1 MLQLDL
7 QIACEHVGLP
17 STHLFERWA
26 QAALEAV
33 NQSRQE
39 LTIRITEQEEIH
51 ALNRTYREKDKP
63 TNVLS
68 FPFESIPG
76 IDDETLGDI
85 VICKSVVESEA
96 NEQNVPTEAHWAHL
110 VIHGILHLCGYDH
123 ISDEEADQME
133 TLETSV
139 LSDLGYA
146 NPYNNE

>member
-7 QIACEHVGLP
+7 QIVCEQAELP
-17 STHLFERWA
+17 SAKLFERWVT
-26 QAALEAV
+26 AALDAA

-39 LTIRITEQEEIH
+39 LTLRITDQAEIH
-51 ALNRTYREKDKP
+51 ALNRTYRGKDKP

-76 IDDETLGDI
+76 IDDDTLGDV

-96 NEQNVPTEAHWAHL
+96 KEQNMPLLAHWAHI

-133 TLETSV
+133 SLEIKV
-139 LSDLGYA
+139 LSDLGYP
-146 NPYNNE
+146 NPYNPI

>member
-7 QIACEHVGLP
+7 QIVCEQVELP
-17 STHLFERWA
+17 SVQLFERWTKA
-26 QAALEAV
+26 ALQAAD
-33 NQSRQE
+33 QSRQT
-39 LTIRITEQEEIH
+39 LTLRITEIDEIH
-51 ALNRTYREKDKP
+51 ELNRTYRGKDKP

-96 NEQNVPTEAHWAHL
+96 HAQNVPVTAHWAHL

-123 ISDEEADQME
+123 ISDVEANQME
-133 TLETSV
+133 SLEV
-139 LSDLGYA
+139 KILSDLGYP

>member
-7 QIACEHVGLP
+7 QIVCEQAELP
-17 STHLFERWA
+17 SAKLFERWVT
-26 QAALEAV
+26 AALDAA

-39 LTIRITEQEEIH
+39 LTLRITDQAEIH
-51 ALNRTYREKDKP
+51 ALNRTYRGKDKP

-76 IDDETLGDI
+76 IDDDTLGDV

-96 NEQNVPTEAHWAHL
+96 KEQNMPLLAHWAHI
-110 VIHGILHLCGYDH
+110 VIHGILHLCGYNH

-133 TLETSV
+133 SLEIKV
-139 LSDLGYA
+139 LSDLGYP
-146 NPYNNE
+146 NPYNPI